1 MTEGVALPILSL
13 LAGAVFGLLYLGVL
27 WGAVRLLTSG
37 RSVWLFAA
45 LALLRAGLLLGALW
59 LAATTGAT
67 ATRDRVCPAGLRRR
81 PSLRHPH
88 GKSRPSGAV
97 PMEISPDTWI
107 LYEWRGLRLNAT
119 IVFTWGVM
127 ALLVLVSWAIT
138 ARLSEGETV
147 SRWQVMLEVV
157 VTTIRDQIDEVG
169 AADPARY
176 LPFIGTLFLF
186 IATAN
191 LLTILP
197 GYQPPTGSLSTT
209 AALAICVLIAVPLFS
224 ITRRGLGGYLKSY
237 LQPTPFMLPFN
248 LIGTASRTIALAVRL
263 YGNVMSGTVIVG
275 ILISVAPFFFPVL
288 MQLLGLLTGLI
299 QAYIFAILAMVYIAS
314 ASRSRDGT
322 GPQGTHE
329 TTQGD

>member
-1 MTEGVALPILSL
+1 
-13 LAGAVFGLLYLGVL
+13 
-27 WGAVRLLTSG
+27 
-37 RSVWLFAA
+37 
-45 LALLRAGLLLGALW
+45 
-59 LAATTGAT
+59 
-67 ATRDRVCPAGLRRR
+67 
-81 PSLRHPH
+81 
-88 GKSRPSGAV
+88 
-97 PMEISPDTWI
+97 MEISPDSWV

-127 ALLVLVSWAIT
+127 ALLVLLSWGIT

-169 AADPARY
+169 AATPERY

-224 ITRRGLGGYLKSY
+224 ITRRGLRGYLKSY
-237 LQPTPFMLPFN
+237 LQPSPFMLPFN
-248 LIGTASRTIALAVRL
+248 LISELSRTIALAVRL

-275 ILISVAPFFFPVL
+275 ILISVAPFFFPIL

-314 ASRSRDGT
+314 ASR
-322 GPQGTHE
+322 
-329 TTQGD
+329 TQNQTDPAPDTENARTSPEGD